1 MSAVFWLLDTI
12 IGLYMW
18 VIIAQVVVS
27 WLIAFSVINTHNRF
41 VYMIVDVLYRLTEP
55 VLGRIRRVLPSMG
68 GLDLSPVVAIL
79 ALMFLRILLRDT
91 IVPLVY

>member
-41 VYMIVDVLYRLTEP
+41 VYMIVDALYRLTEP

-79 ALMFLRILLRDT
+79 VLMFLRILLRDT
-91 IVPLVY
+91 IIPLVY

>member
-41 VYMIVDVLYRLTEP
+41 VYMIVDALYRLTEP

-79 ALMFLRILLRDT
+79 ALIFLRILLRDT
-91 IVPLVY
+91 IIPLVY